1 MKQLL
6 LILLMTIG
14 TFQTYSKGT
23 ITPPMDGVEARIAY
37 LSDKMDIN
45 NQAIRLAII
54 GYEKLKMLGKLTNSK
69 YLTIADFSKPSS
81 MERLYVIDMELQKVV
96 LKTLVAHGRNSGTLF
111 AKQFSNKSASYQSSL
126 GFYITG
132 KPYNGKHGT
141 SLSLNGIEEG
151 INDKANQRAIVMHGA
166 DYVSQDFI
174 QRQGYI
180 GRSQG
185 CPAVPNNQIKGII
198 KAIEG
203 ASCLFVYAPNSQYL
217 THSTFIR

>member
-1 MKQLL
+1 
-6 LILLMTIG
+6 MTIC
-14 TFQTYSKGT
+14 TFNSYSKKAT
-23 ITPPMDGVEARIAY
+23 IPMDGVEAKIAY

-54 GYEKLKMLGKLTNSK
+54 GYEKLKMLGKLTNLK

-132 KPYNGKHGT
+132 RPYSGKHGT
-141 SLSLNGIEEG
+141 SLALNGIEQG
-151 INDKANQRAIVMHGA
+151 INDKANQRAIVIHGA

-185 CPAVPNNQIKGII
+185 CPAVPNSQVKGII

-203 ASCLFVYAPNSQYL
+203 ASCLFVYAPNSNYL
-217 THSTFIR
+217 SHSIFIR

>member
-6 LILLMTIG
+6 LILFLTIG
-14 TFQTYSKGT
+14 TVQSYSKNA
-23 ITPPMDGVEARIAY
+23 IAPPIVGVDAKIAY

-54 GYEKLKMLGKLTNSK
+54 GYEKLKMLGKLTNLK
-69 YLTIADFSKPSS
+69 YLTIADFSKPSN

-111 AKQFSNKSASYQSSL
+111 AKQFSNKSSSYQSSL
-126 GFYITG
+126 GFYVTG
-132 KPYNGKHGT
+132 QPYKGKHGT
-141 SLSLNGIEEG
+141 SLSLNGVEQG

-185 CPAVPNNQIKGII
+185 CPAVPNNQIKAII

-203 ASCLFVYAPNSQYL
+203 ASCLFVYAPNSNYL
-217 THSTFIR
+217 SHSELVN